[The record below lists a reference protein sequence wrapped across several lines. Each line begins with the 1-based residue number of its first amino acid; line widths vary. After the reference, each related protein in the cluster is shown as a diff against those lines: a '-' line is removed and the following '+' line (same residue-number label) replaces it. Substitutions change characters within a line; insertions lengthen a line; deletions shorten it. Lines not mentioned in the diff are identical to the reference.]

1 MAAGNHKEVYL
12 RNGHTNH
19 FFEGKYQLD
28 NLYYNVITLKTVP
41 LPLQ

>member
-1 MAAGNHKEVYL
+1 M
-12 RNGHTNH
+12 RNEIIDH

-28 NLYYNVITLKTVP
+28 NLYYNVLALKTAP